1 MQREILDFGLHAT
14 SRNVRDFLKCRE
26 PAAFQEIFNISLTP
40 KSKISF
46 CNYCALKLPQVGL
59 PMGNKLYFD
68 RSATVPSRNPSYAI
82 PHTGRCDG
90 VASAAPHRCTS
101 GSTVRFGR
109 DEPPSPLRPGN
120 GRTRLA
126 GAGARPQCYHRGRA
140 VKSRQPGREPCMSR
154 VFYIAS

>member
-1 MQREILDFGLHAT
+1 MTGEFCGASLFRGFPASQRPTEARGKERHLRNIEIPGYRRGHNIPEA
-14 SRNVRDFLKCRE
+14 SVE
-26 PAAFQEIFNISLTP
+26 PPYGPVN
-40 KSKISF
+40 
-46 CNYCALKLPQVGL
+46 
-59 PMGNKLYFD
+59 FD

-82 PHTGRCDG
+82 PHTGRCAG

-101 GSTVRFGR
+101 GSAVRFGR
-109 DEPPSPLRPGN
+109 DEPPSSLRPGH

-140 VKSRQPGREPCMSR
+140 VKSRQPGREPCMPR